1 VLRSISVYRHAAV
14 NTPVARWALIAR
26 GTAYSN
32 RFPCTQRLRPSPNRG
47 WVGDHIGLF
56 EACSTFTGYYGL
68 SARCIAYSDTSFSKA
83 PTDSFPPRVASIAT
97 GWSDPVAG

>member
-1 VLRSISVYRHAAV
+1 MLRSISVYRHAVV

-32 RFPCTQRLRPSPNRG
+32 RFPVPSGGGLPHTLRK
-47 WVGDHIGLF
+47 VGDHIGLF

-68 SARCIAYSDTSFSKA
+68 SAR
-83 PTDSFPPRVASIAT
+83 
-97 GWSDPVAG
+97 